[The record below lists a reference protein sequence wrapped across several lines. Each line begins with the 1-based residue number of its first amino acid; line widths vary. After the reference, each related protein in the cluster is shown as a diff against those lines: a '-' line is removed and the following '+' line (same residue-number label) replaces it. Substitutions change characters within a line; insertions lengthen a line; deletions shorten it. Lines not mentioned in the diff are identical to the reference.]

1 MANYVSVTSD
11 KKKWTTFW
19 LCFFFGYFGVH
30 YFYVG
35 RIGRGI
41 IAFLTL
47 NFFFFGWF
55 IDIIVILLGRFK
67 DNVGQPLRE

>member
-19 LCFFFGYFGVH
+19 LCVFFGYLGVH

-41 IAFLTL
+41 ITLLTM
-47 NFFFFGWF
+47 NFFLFGWF
-55 IDIIVILLGRFK
+55 VDIIVILFGRFK